1 MDEKGCIA
9 PDPRHLQMLEE
20 LAELGMEL
28 AREVQM
34 LAKSRLVEARVSGWD
49 GNLPK
54 DPAAPFVKIAQA
66 VRRTLALKVALKE
79 GLVPAPFPVA
89 EARTPNPSADRPLRD
104 AAEPTDRAER
114 PLSLRALIAEDLRGD
129 LDDRERLLDFPTERG
144 RPRPPRRPSSPIS
157 LRRSPNPATARR
169 SRRRGRRRRTIV
181 SPPGGRTPA
190 PWPLTFGRRIKRQM
204 GSSSSD
210 RRAATADIPSAVL
223 FSWTEGP

>member
-1 MDEKGCIA
+1 MIS

-79 GLVPAPFPVA
+79 GLVPAPFPIA
-89 EARTPNPSADRPLRD
+89 EARTPNPSPDRPLRD
-104 AAEPTDRAER
+104 AAEPADRAER
-114 PLSLRALIAEDLRGD
+114 PLSLRALIAKDLRGD
-129 LDDRERLLDFPTERG
+129 LDDRERLLDFPLERGRARPLERG
-144 RPRPPRRPSSPIS
+144 RPRPPFIADFSPEIAEPARSETLSDPIAPPPESLFRDVVAPIS
-157 LRRSPNPATARR
+157 
-169 SRRRGRRRRTIV
+169 
-181 SPPGGRTPA
+181 TP
-190 PWPLTFGRRIKRQM
+190 
-204 GSSSSD
+204 
-210 RRAATADIPSAVL
+210 RANGAKL
-223 FSWTEGP
+223 E

>member
-1 MDEKGCIA
+1 MTAPPDPA

-89 EARTPNPSADRPLRD
+89 EARTPNPSPERPLRD
-104 AAEPTDRAER
+104 AAEPADRAER

-144 RPRPPRRPSSPIS
+144 RPRPLERGRPRPPFIADVSPEIAEPGEEETLGGSIAPPPESLLRDIGPPIS
-157 LRRSPNPATARR
+157 NPAA
-169 SRRRGRRRRTIV
+169 SH
-181 SPPGGRTPA
+181 A
-190 PWPLTFGRRIKRQM
+190 KL
-204 GSSSSD
+204 
-210 RRAATADIPSAVL
+210 
-223 FSWTEGP
+223 E

>member
-1 MDEKGCIA
+1 MTAPPDPA

-89 EARTPNPSADRPLRD
+89 EARTPNPSPDRPLRD

-144 RPRPPRRPSSPIS
+144 RPRPPFIADFSPEIAEPGEEETLGGPIAPAPELLLPDVGPPIS
-157 LRRSPNPATARR
+157 RP
-169 SRRRGRRRRTIV
+169 
-181 SPPGGRTPA
+181 
-190 PWPLTFGRRIKRQM
+190 
-204 GSSSSD
+204 
-210 RRAATADIPSAVL
+210 RANGAKL
-223 FSWTEGP
+223 E